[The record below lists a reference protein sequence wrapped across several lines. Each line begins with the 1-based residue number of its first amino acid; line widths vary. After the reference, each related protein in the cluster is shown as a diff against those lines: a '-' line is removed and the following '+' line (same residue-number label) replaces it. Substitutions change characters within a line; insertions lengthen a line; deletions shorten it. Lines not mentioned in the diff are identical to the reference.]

1 MIGTKPYKED
11 YQYNKFGFTGMV
23 TQLEGQMLEDYA
35 YLVARTTAHP
45 RFIEIGSYGGSST
58 AYICNA
64 IRKSKT
70 EQFTFHAIDTFMAS
84 NPELDGR
91 DTLDLFKENLHGCML
106 STFVVPIRS
115 SSMDAVDNYDDNMM
129 HFIFIDGSHE
139 LEDVINDIKGWLE
152 KLSVGSLMA
161 VHDTL
166 MFDGVRYG
174 LLQFE
179 DQLELIAAVDSLKI
193 FRKIK

>member
-23 TQLEGQMLEDYA
+23 TQKEGQMLEDYA
-35 YLVARTTAHP
+35 FVICKTRIKPALV
-45 RFIEIGSYGGSST
+45 EIGSYGGSST
-58 AYICNA
+58 AYIANGIKRSRNFRFQFNA
-64 IRKSKT
+64 V
-70 EQFTFHAIDTFMAS
+70 DTFMAS

-91 DTLDLFKENLHGCML
+91 DTLDLFKENLRRCNLIHY
-106 STFVVPIRS
+106 VIPIRATS
-115 SSMDAVDNYDDNMM
+115 LEAVKFFKEEELD
-129 HFIFIDGSHE
+129 FIFIDGSHE